1 MSRLRLVIVLST
13 SLVVLLSIVILRAE
27 TTRINY
33 EISQLESRAEA
44 LRLEL
49 REKELELARYRDPAR
64 IRDRLAQHR
73 IDSAPPPEKKPPPAV
88 PKPRRS
94 GRT

>member
-13 SLVVLLSIVILRAE
+13 SLVVLLSVVILRAE

-33 EISQLESRAEA
+33 EISLLDSRAES

-49 REKELELARYRDPAR
+49 REKELELARFQDPAR
-64 IRDRLAQHR
+64 IRDRLAQNR
-73 IDSAPPPEKKPPPAV
+73 MDAAAPPQRKPPT

-94 GRT
+94 SGG